1 MRGPRLS
8 LSLGTPRRSGRPG
21 GPSGGAP
28 PGLCCSLARGPGA
41 GAPVSPRPGGLLRA
55 AWGRAPPRRRRG
67 PVPRGGPLRAV
78 LVPVGEAPS
87 DGVDLL
93 PGGGPCAYSVR
104 SGSAKKGGGRGGG
117 GNKRIVRGLASV
129 YSCGLSSHDALLA
142 RVRVRMC
149 MCTRVSGAAPFVRSR
164 PPYPAQ
170 GPAPGTLRWPGGQG
184 FPRVLKRHA
193 IRSCNH
199 PAFPETLWQGK
210 FSSWVDLL
218 PGGGPCAYS
227 VRSGSA
233 KKGGGRGGGGNKR
246 IVRGLNTYP

>member
-1 MRGPRLS
+1 MKRGGEAARGPRLS
-8 LSLGTPRRSGRPG
+8 LSLGTLRRSGRPG

-67 PVPRGGPLRAV
+67 PVPRGGPCGRCWSPSGRHLRTGWICSPAGGRARTAFGPV
-78 LVPVGEAPS
+78 LP
-87 DGVDLL
+87 
-93 PGGGPCAYSVR
+93 
-104 SGSAKKGGGRGGG
+104 KKGGGRGGG

-170 GPAPGTLRWPGGQG
+170 GPAPGTLRWPEGPK
-184 FPRVLKRHA
+184 FPTR
-193 IRSCNH
+193 
-199 PAFPETLWQGK
+199 P
-210 FSSWVDLL
+210 
-218 PGGGPCAYS
+218 
-227 VRSGSA
+227 
-233 KKGGGRGGGGNKR
+233 
-246 IVRGLNTYP
+246 